1 MRTCVY
7 SQYVYVISV
16 MLLFFVQTTQILL
29 FPVINV
35 SEIWGGLCSNLSP
48 VPSIVSSVRTWR
60 RRFTFLFFAE
70 PVSLNIL
77 ACLLIVLGL
86 GTGPPGNLTRN
97 LRRVSEHDFLLFIYG
112 TYCEYTQVHAMRIP
126 V

>member
-1 MRTCVY
+1 MRTCAY

-16 MLLFFVQTTQILL
+16 MLLFVQTTQILQ

-35 SEIWGGLCSNLSP
+35 LEIFGGYALISRQSHL
-48 VPSIVSSVRTWR
+48 VSSLRTWR
-60 RRFTFLFFAE
+60 QRFTFLFFTE

-86 GTGPPGNLTRN
+86 GTGPPGNFTRN
-97 LRRVSEHDFLLFIYG
+97 LRHVSEHYFLLFIY
-112 TYCEYTQVHAMRIP
+112 VL
-126 V
+126 